1 MKLKLLF
8 LFLFFNIFCSYS
20 QFDDL
25 YYDKSKDFVRNS
37 VKIPYRF
44 NNDNSNHIT
53 YFPSIMIHRNPF
65 MFNNFNTMDYWWYYD
80 NFYDRPNYFY
90 DNFYF
95 RQNYFMNNFHNPW
108 RNNIYVFVPQ
118 NPTYHSPKT
127 FVSRKSGSIS
137 SSVNGR
143 NASPR
148 KPINTTKEHKQ
159 PLSKNYDNPNVT
171 TKSNTTTKQNYTIRN
186 TNTSQRT
193 RQQSDNQKQ

>member
-8 LFLFFNIFCSYS
+8 LFLFFNIFYTHG

-37 VKIPYRF
+37 VKIPYIF

-53 YFPSIMIHRNPF
+53 YFPSVMIHRNPF
-65 MFNNFNTMDYWWYYD
+65 LFNNFNTMDYWWYYD
-80 NFYDRPNYFY
+80 NFYDRPNYFVS
-90 DNFYF
+90 NFY
-95 RQNYFMNNFHNPW
+95 NPW
-108 RNNIYVFVPQ
+108 RNNIYVFVSQ
-118 NPTYHSPKT
+118 TPTYYSPKT

-143 NASPR
+143 TASPR

-159 PLSKNYDNPNVT
+159 PLSKNYNTPNVT
-171 TKSNTTTKQNYTIRN
+171 TKSNNTTKQNYTIRN

-193 RQQSDNQKQ
+193 KQQSIDQKQ